1 MYLFGSSEFT
11 YEIPVEKYFFAD
23 SDFNYYAV
31 KVGSVVNLSQ
41 FPVSYNAILQVT
53 VNQLVS
59 FASSYEAIG
68 LYRFAESSL
77 SFEIVS
83 AEVEVAFLGI
93 TRCYLKI
100 TRAVFERERAAY
112 RSN

>member
-1 MYLFGSSEFT
+1 LLQISKDGMNNYLT
-11 YEIPVEKYFFAD
+11 KD
-23 SDFNYYAV
+23 SLGANNYALKISNRFY
-31 KVGSVVNLSQ
+31 
-41 FPVSYNAILQVT
+41 
-53 VNQLVS
+53 
-59 FASSYEAIG
+59 
-68 LYRFAESSL
+68 FAEGSF

-93 TRCYLKI
+93 TRSYLKI